1 MNGTVIFGIIALF
14 FILSSL
20 TNFIS
25 DLQDE
30 VDQSSTYNSKNRQL
44 RDESYYSENVV
55 GEKTILLNGL
65 RESKKRELWSN
76 SSLKKE
82 MMDFFP
88 DFSLMHEFVEER
100 MIDDSSFKKKLLEK
114 IDTTEEQYISGVL
127 SGQRAKAT
135 LSTY

>member
-14 FILSSL
+14 FILSGL

-30 VDQSSTYNSKNRQL
+30 VDQPSTYSSKNIQSK
-44 RDESYYSENVV
+44 DENYYSENVV

-65 RESKKRELWSN
+65 QESKKKELWAN
-76 SSLKKE
+76 SSLRTE
-82 MMDFFP
+82 MMEFFP

-100 MIDDSSFKKKLLEK
+100 MVDDSSFKKKLLEK
-114 IDTTEEQYISGVL
+114 IDVTEEQYISGVL